1 MKKWSSII
9 TVALFAATIC
19 SSCGNK
25 LDEEPPVNAGY
36 KNDVRL
42 PDPEALS
49 MDDVLLIQ
57 EQQKEFNENN

>member
-19 SSCGNK
+19 SSCGSK

-36 KNDVRL
+36 KSNVRM
-42 PDPEALS
+42 PDPEPLT
-49 MDDVLLIQ
+49 MEDVLLIQ
-57 EQQKEFNENN
+57 KLQKEFNDNN